1 MVFPYSTVFK
11 SMEEDEDPFIIEKIS
26 SLSSLN
32 FFKLIFEKTMLKSL
46 NILRFTFSKI
56 YNVNTQK

>member
-1 MVFPYSTVFK
+1 
-11 SMEEDEDPFIIEKIS
+11 MEEDEDPFIIEKIS